1 MKYLFFLF
9 AFCQTTLSLAQGLQI
24 QHLRCEYKVNPIG
37 IEEEKPQLSWHII
50 SNQRNTLQKAYQI
63 LVAEDSIALQKNK
76 GTSWDSGI
84 VRSDASI
91 LVPYQGKAL
100 LPSQKYYWK
109 VRIWDNH
116 QRTSAWSTI
125 ASWQMGLPK
134 AQDWFGAK
142 WITDQTLTDSLVN
155 SLPTDGKKDKVLFN
169 KSLPLFRKTF
179 QNDRKIAQATI
190 FIAGLGHFEAYLNGK
205 KIGNNFLEAGWTK
218 YDKEALYVGYD
229 VTTLL
234 QKGNNA
240 LGVMLGNGFYHIPA
254 VKERYRKLKV
264 MYGFPKM
271 ICRLKIL
278 YTDGSEQNIVSD
290 ETWKTSP
297 SPITFSSI
305 YGGEDYNALLEQ
317 PNWHR
322 SSFDDKHWDAVK
334 IVAGVPQ
341 LRIQMAEPL
350 QVKETF
356 EPTSKKQLPN
366 KEWVYDFGQNASGI
380 VAIRVQGH
388 KGDTIKIRPAELI
401 NADGSVNQKASG
413 SPYYFTYILKGEGIE
428 SWQARFSYYGF
439 RYVQVKGA
447 TPVSVSE
454 PNPLQKTI
462 LHNITMLHTR
472 NAADTIGQFR
482 SSSALFN
489 RTHTLIDWAIKSN
502 MASVFT
508 DCPHR
513 EKLGW
518 LEELHLMGASVRYR
532 FDTPNLFKKA
542 ISDMQASQ
550 LANGLVPEIS
560 PEYVKFEWG
569 GDMFRDSPEW
579 GSSSILVPWYVYQW
593 YGDSRPLQKAY
604 PMMQAYLTY
613 LASKAKNHILTQGLG
628 DWYDLG
634 PNKPGVSQ
642 LTPMGVTGTAIYY
655 HDLML
660 MTDIAKKL
668 GFSQDAASY
677 SQIAQ
682 QVKKSFNETFYHPEN
697 QQYASGSQAANA
709 MALYMNLVE
718 PQNRKAVLENL
729 IQDIRKHQNGL
740 TAGDIGYRYVL
751 RVLEMEGRSDVIFDM
766 NSRSDVAGYGYQLA
780 QGATALTESWQ
791 ALPSVSNNHFMLGHL
806 MEWFYSGLAGIKQD
820 EQATAFKKIIIA
832 PQLVGNIKHA
842 QANYLSPYGLIKTA
856 WQIDD
861 KRFTINIEIPA
872 NTQATIVLPKTAKQ
886 QVYESKQK
894 FTAFQENTKGIAC
907 TVGSGKYHF
916 EIY

>member
-1 MKYLFFLF
+1 MKYLFFF
-9 AFCQTTLSLAQGLQI
+9 VAFCHTALSLAQGLQV

-37 IEEEKPQLSWHII
+37 IEEKQPHLSWHIV
-50 SNQRNTLQKAYQI
+50 SNQRNTLQQSYQI

-76 GTSWDSGI
+76 GTTWDSGI
-84 VRSDASI
+84 VKSDASI
-91 LVPYQGKAL
+91 QVAYQGKAL
-100 LPSQKYYWK
+100 LSTKKYFWK

-116 QRTSAWSTI
+116 QRVSTWSSI
-125 ASWQMGLPK
+125 ASWQMGLPQI
-134 AQDWFGAK
+134 QDWLGAK
-142 WITDQTLTDSLVN
+142 WITDEILADSLIN
-155 SLPTDGKKDKVLFN
+155 PLPTDGKKDKVLFN
-169 KSLPLFRKTF
+169 KTLPLFRKTF
-179 QNDRKIAQATI
+179 QQPKSIARATI

-229 VTTLL
+229 VTKLL
-234 QKGNNA
+234 QKGENA

-271 ICRLKIL
+271 ICRLQMI
-278 YTDGSEQNIVSD
+278 YADGSEQNIVSD

-305 YGGEDYNALLEQ
+305 YGGEDYNAQLEQ
-317 PNWHR
+317 NQWH
-322 SSFDDKHWDAVK
+322 SVAFDDAHWKTVK
-334 IVAGVPQ
+334 LVAGVPQ

-350 QVKETF
+350 QVKERF
-356 EPTSKKQLPN
+356 NPISQKQLPN

-380 VAIRVQGH
+380 IAIRVQGH
-388 KGDTIKIRPAELI
+388 KGDTIRLRPAELL

-413 SPYYFTYILKGEGIE
+413 SPYYFTYILKGEGVE

-447 TPVSVSE
+447 E
-454 PNPLQKTI
+454 PQKAVLQE
-462 LHNITMLHTR
+462 ITMLHTR
-472 NAADTIGQFR
+472 NAADTIGQF
-482 SSSALFN
+482 SSSSDLFN

-532 FDTPNLFKKA
+532 YDAPNLFKKA
-542 ISDMQASQ
+542 ISDMQTSQ

-579 GSSSILVPWYVYQW
+579 GSSAILVPWYVYQW
-593 YGDSRPLQKAY
+593 YGDDRPLQRAYPSMKAY
-604 PMMQAYLTY
+604 LAYLAT
-613 LASKAKNHILTQGLG
+613 KAKNHILSQGLG

-655 HDLML
+655 HDLII
-660 MTDIAKKL
+660 MTEIAQKL
-668 GFSQDAASY
+668 KLTADAESY
-677 SQIAQ
+677 SQLAQ
-682 QVKKSFNETFYHPEN
+682 QVKKAFNETFFHPEN
-697 QQYASGSQAANA
+697 QQYASGSQTANA
-709 MALYMNLVE
+709 MALYMDLVE
-718 PQNRKAVLENL
+718 PQHRKAVLANL
-729 IQDIRKHQNGL
+729 IQDIKTRQNSL

-751 RVLEMEGRSDVIFDM
+751 RVLEKEGRSDVIFEM
-766 NSRSDVAGYGYQLA
+766 NSRADVAGYGYQLA

-806 MEWFYSGLAGIKQD
+806 MEWFYSGLVGIKQD

-832 PQLVGNIKHA
+832 PQIVGHIKHA
-842 QANYLSPYGLIKTA
+842 QANHISPYGLIKTA
-856 WQIDD
+856 WKLD
-861 KRFTINIEIPA
+861 KHFTIDIEIPA
-872 NTQATIVLPKTAKQ
+872 NTQATLILPKTGKQ
-886 QVYESKQK
+886 QVYESKRK
-894 FTAFQENTKGIAC
+894 FTTFQKSNKGIEC
-907 TVGSGKYHF
+907 TIGSGKYHF
-916 EIY
+916 EVF